1 MILHSAVNREVLCCL
16 TTRCVLTYNVCS
28 LCCRTETRPANLHP
42 LPDFGAGKR
51 VPFQSLPHKKETDR
65 NCSCAVPHRTSDQN
79 LVPKP
84 SHEVEERKQV
94 QTWWRWWPRWF
105 AAGFP
110 VSHPGGRVHQ
120 LDPVGRNEQPQS
132 YSVTN
137 SAAAI
142 LIKFPLK
149 HNRSAQSFKNSPH
162 MSLPLPSI
170 PSSLKTHRRY
180 TVIRACSNLLLK
192 YRERAT

>member
-1 MILHSAVNREVLCCL
+1 MILHSSVNREVLCCL

-51 VPFQSLPHKKETDR
+51 VPFQSLPHSKETNR
-65 NCSCAVPHRTSDQN
+65 NCSCAVPHWTSDQN

-120 LDPVGRNEQPQS
+120 LDPVGRKWTTPKLLS
-132 YSVTN
+132 YKLSSCNFNQVSLN
-137 SAAAI
+137 
-142 LIKFPLK
+142 
-149 HNRSAQSFKNSPH
+149 AQSFYVPLWDSNQPSNQWH
-162 MSLPLPSI
+162 LP
-170 PSSLKTHRRY
+170 KH
-180 TVIRACSNLLLK
+180 TVTRACSNLLQK
-192 YRERAT
+192 HRDTSGAS